1 MPDLFNE
8 NPAPAS
14 APQGNE
20 PNVPT
25 PTPAYDH
32 LLTSLKNAQ
41 GEQKYSSMEL
51 AFNGFEA
58 AQQHIAKLEA
68 EATDLRNKATE
79 AKSVEDILAAVQSQG
94 QAVPEVAP
102 VVSTPE
108 IDLDA
113 RIADVMAAQASQQLA
128 ETNGAT
134 VVAKVQEAFGE
145 KAGELYY
152 AKAEALGMNKQAIDS
167 LARTSPEAVFTM
179 LGITGKVA
187 SAPAPV
193 GINTESFQHTEQTLT
208 PKGMFGTN
216 AEKKAEWDFIKK
228 ETAKQLGL

>member
-1 MPDLFNE
+1 MSDLFN
-8 NPAPAS
+8 NDPAQAS

-20 PNVPT
+20 QPVPT
-25 PTPAYDH
+25 PAPAYDH
-32 LLTSLKNAQ
+32 LLTGLKNAQ
-41 GEQKYSSMEL
+41 GEQKYSSMEQ
-51 AFNGFEA
+51 AFTGFDA

-68 EATDLRNKATE
+68 EATELRNKATE

-94 QAVPEVAP
+94 QASVEAP
-102 VVSTPE
+102 VSTPE
-108 IDLDA
+108 VDLDS
-113 RIADVMAAQASQQLA
+113 RVVEILAAQASKELA
-128 ETNGAT
+128 ERNGAT

-179 LGITGKVA
+179 LGIKGKEA
-187 SAPAPV
+187 SAPTPV
-193 GINTESFQHTEQTLT
+193 GLNTESFQHTPQTLV

-216 AEKKAEWDFIKK
+216 AERKAEWDFIKA
-228 ETAKQLGL
+228 ETAKELGL